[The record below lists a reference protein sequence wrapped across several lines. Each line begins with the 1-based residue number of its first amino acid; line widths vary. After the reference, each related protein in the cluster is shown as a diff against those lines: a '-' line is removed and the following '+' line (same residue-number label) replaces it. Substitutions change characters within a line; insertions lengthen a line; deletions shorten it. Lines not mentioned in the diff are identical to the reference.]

1 MKKRMIA
8 SKPFRYGTRALRAGD
23 VFEVGARDAR
33 VLVAIKRATEYA
45 ERPLADVPAPPAD
58 LPEPDLD
65 ELREKARSVG
75 LKTDRRWSAETLERK
90 IAEAA
95 S

>member
-1 MKKRMIA
+1 MA
-8 SKPFRYGTRALRAGD
+8 VTLQAGD
-23 VFEVGARDAR
+23 VFHARSNEYRA
-33 VLVAIKRATEYA
+33 LLALKRATEYA
-45 ERPLADVPAPPAD
+45 ERPPADVPPPPAD

-75 LKTDRRWSAETLERK
+75 LKADRRWSAATLERK

-95 S
+95 T